1 MEVFGYLVALVGC
14 LVLPGWVFLRAPDR
28 EANQGF
34 ALLGLSGL
42 IYNGCS
48 LAAAYSTLPAS
59 RLAWTRH
66 AYLGAFLLLPLV
78 VRFPRVFLEDAPSS
92 RRAEFLA
99 WTGAAVFAFANWR
112 GTFLTHLDTQGQATG
127 GITLG
132 LWTVVIGAAFVHF
145 TWSLHQAYLARPT
158 PALRNRLL
166 YLVLGAVLF
175 ALPAASDLLFR
186 LGIRFGQ
193 PFPLAPLGS
202 VAFLVCLAVAVVK
215 HRLLDIEVVL
225 HRGLVVSLL
234 APTLAASFV
243 VIGELVEGLFAG
255 TLPPESPYPNI
266 LAALCVAALFGP
278 LTQGISDLVESLV
291 IPEFKVAPQLRDFRR
306 LPQLIGAE
314 DIVGLR
320 ILQRDLD
327 QIIGAIEAKR
337 RVADVPDAVPP
348 EVEAGPARPPRRR
361 RPRGRRTRGRKRRR
375 RG

>member
-1 MEVFGYLVALVGC
+1 MEVFGYLVALVGA
-14 LVLPGWVFLRAPDR
+14 LVLPGWVFLRDPAR

-48 LAAAYSTLPAS
+48 LVAAYQEAPAL

-78 VRFPRVFLEDAPSS
+78 IRFPRAFLAEAPTS
-92 RRAEFLA
+92 RRAEGLA
-99 WTGAAVFAFANWR
+99 WVAALAFAVDNGR
-112 GTFLTHLDTQGQATG
+112 GGFLTRLDPQGQATG
-127 GITLG
+127 GLTLG

-145 TWSLHQAYLARPT
+145 AWSLRRAYLARPT
-158 PALRNRLL
+158 PELKNRLL

-175 ALPAASDLLFR
+175 ALPSASDLLFR
-186 LGIRFGQ
+186 LGVRFGQ

-234 APTLAASFV
+234 APTLATAFV
-243 VIGELVEGLFAG
+243 VLGELMEGLFAG

-278 LTQGISDLVESLV
+278 VTQALSDLVESWV

-314 DIVGLR
+314 DTTGLR
-320 ILQRDLD
+320 ELRRDLD
-327 QIIGAIEAKR
+327 QIIEAIERKRQVAKVPSVRDEAQAPRGSRARRKAKGRAKR
-337 RVADVPDAVPP
+337 R
-348 EVEAGPARPPRRR
+348 
-361 RPRGRRTRGRKRRR
+361 RG
-375 RG
+375 